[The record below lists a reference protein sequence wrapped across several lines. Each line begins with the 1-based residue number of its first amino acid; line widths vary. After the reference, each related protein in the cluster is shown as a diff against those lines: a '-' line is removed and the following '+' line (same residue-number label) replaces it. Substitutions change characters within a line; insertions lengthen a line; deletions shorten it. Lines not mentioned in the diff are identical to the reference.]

1 MVLKLLILS
10 YFMGLPDVAKQC
22 LLKQFKPRQSVKCIF
37 WENKGKSGIYNC
49 GTGHAHTYNEVAE
62 AVIAALGKGEIA
74 YREFPEVLKG
84 KYQNFTEADT
94 TNLLAAGYN
103 EGFHEMNDA
112 VKEYVDFLN
121 KGGYFAYNE

>member
-1 MVLKLLILS
+1 VNLW
-10 YFMGLPDVAKQC
+10 
-22 LLKQFKPRQSVKCIF
+22 F

-49 GTGHAHTYNEVAE
+49 GTGHAHTYNEVAD
-62 AVIAALGKGEIA
+62 AVISALGKGEIA

-94 TNLLAAGYN
+94 TNLLAAGYD
-103 EGFHEMNDA
+103 EGFHDMKDA

-121 KGGYFAYNE
+121 KGGYFDYNE